1 MTRFTYNGGREYDD
15 TELPASVTMF
25 GIKFIEGVA
34 KDVLPVDFAD
44 DAKFQHALKKL
55 RGNPFFT
62 EVNDAPGTL
71 EVLDAPKAKR
81 GRPAKPIVAEEVTFV
96 EDAAE

>member
-1 MTRFTYNGGREYDD
+1 MTRFIYTGG
-15 TELPASVTMF
+15 TEFDGTEMPASVTMY

-34 KDVLPVDFAD
+34 KDVLPGNFAD
-44 DAKFQHALKKL
+44 DAKYQHAIAKLKTHQ
-55 RGNPFFT
+55 FFQT
-62 EVNDAPGTL
+62 VNDEPGTL

-81 GRPAKPIVAEEVTFV
+81 GRPAKVVAEDAVFV

>member
-1 MTRFTYNGGREYDD
+1 MRFTYLGG
-15 TELPASVTMF
+15 TEFDGTEMPAAVTMF

-34 KDVLPVDFAD
+34 KDVLPGDFDA
-44 DAKFQHALKKL
+44 DAKFQHAIAKLK
-55 RGNPFFT
+55 GNQFFQA
-62 EVNDAPGTL
+62 VNDDPGTL

-81 GRPAKPIVAEEVTFV
+81 GRPAKVVAEDATYI